1 MPDINKIKSKFFT
14 YLDVMKAFHIS
25 DYVELKAII
34 EEWIAEDKIIPVK
47 KRGMTSFIP
56 RIYSEYKKVTKKED
70 YKEYEKEIRK
80 LHPDMDIT
88 RYLKNPK
95 QFIENKEKIIKLS
108 EYLWNNRE
116 TLSYNMSVK
125 ERSYDIWRNEKFLE
139 SAAGKQICSWNH
151 LNNDYLNCFYAPES
165 FFFLDLHVNSPIV
178 TALVIE
184 NKDTWYSLGKSLKQ
198 SEKKILFDV
207 QIDIIIYGEGNKAT
221 KPEAL
226 GKFMDEITD
235 RPYRILYAGDIDI
248 AGIDMLYRCLNNNRE
263 GSIKPFVR
271 LYKHMLKKAIYEDLE
286 PTDDNRGIIYD
297 KCFLDYFTE
306 NEEMLIKRVLDSNK
320 RIPQEILNYRDYL
333 KLVR

>member
-151 LNNDYLNCFYAPES
+151 LNNDYLNCF
-165 FFFLDLHVNSPIV
+165 
-178 TALVIE
+178 
-184 NKDTWYSLGKSLKQ
+184 
-198 SEKKILFDV
+198 
-207 QIDIIIYGEGNKAT
+207 
-221 KPEAL
+221 
-226 GKFMDEITD
+226 
-235 RPYRILYAGDIDI
+235 
-248 AGIDMLYRCLNNNRE
+248 
-263 GSIKPFVR
+263 
-271 LYKHMLKKAIYEDLE
+271 
-286 PTDDNRGIIYD
+286 
-297 KCFLDYFTE
+297 
-306 NEEMLIKRVLDSNK
+306 
-320 RIPQEILNYRDYL
+320 
-333 KLVR
+333 